1 MRLTDEI
8 MRDADNCAV
17 ETMGMALTLA
27 ASGRFGL
34 IPSTRPFLLE
44 FNITRNV
51 VDVTLLHCLAITR
64 GGHLI
69 DVNYDTRYTN
79 NFDTRVIIPE
89 DTDEKE
95 YILTINAT
103 NEPWRETHDGF
114 AEPVYSFS
122 LIAPNTIVP
131 ENSMPIGHIVDDYG
145 WRKDDVDFV
154 PPCLFVAAHYKFME
168 LLQRFSD
175 VLATIDKKTRGGI
188 ASGAAS
194 AIGIFWPHVQQLRI
208 AADKERDLM
217 TPMMLLS
224 GVQKCVGVFTCACQL
239 DPAIQLADEKM
250 YSEFVMAPYTYK
262 DAYQRINAG
271 LGICVSISQKIEKLA
286 EEGKREQEPQKA
298 ESGTPNAPIIA
309 PNQLLQE
316 CRTPQV
322 TIPVDYPQ
330 AEAIFFTIDGSLPT
344 LNSRKAIRGK
354 NGFSLRFENGFKPIG
369 SEPDKRFTI
378 KLMALVERQSSL
390 VSSYDVVVKKSLKFS
405 SARPI

>member
-1 MRLTDEI
+1 MRLTDDI

-168 LLQRFSD
+168 LLQRFAD
-175 VLATIDKKTRGGI
+175 VLATIDKKARGGI

-224 GVQKCVGVFTCACQL
+224 GVQKCVSVFTCACQL

-271 LGICVSISQKIEKLA
+271 LGICVSISQKIDKLA
-286 EEGKREQEPQKA
+286 EEVKKDEEPIRQSTNSLAAPVIRNEQLKQDCTSSSVSVQVFNPV
-298 ESGTPNAPIIA
+298 PNA
-309 PNQLLQE
+309 
-316 CRTPQV
+316 TV
-322 TIPVDYPQ
+322 
-330 AEAIFFTIDGSLPT
+330 FFSIDGSEP
-344 LNSRKAIRGK
+344 SRKLGPSGRITIDNK
-354 NGFSLRFENGFKPIG
+354 FNKKKVP
-369 SEPDKRFTI
+369 EPDQSVTI
-378 KLMALVERQSSL
+378 RLKSVLGGNSSNINDFVITL
-390 VSSYDVVVKKSLKFS
+390 HKNYKEWNGYE
-405 SARPI
+405 I